1 MKKIS
6 FLLLAFTMLSFAAC
20 GGLDDD
26 DQRPQGIDDR
36 RISEIIAA
44 SQEFSVLSEALSL
57 TGLDITISGARLFTL
72 FAPTNAA
79 FAASGLDITTIDTLE
94 LENILR
100 YHLQDGILRTR
111 ESFLEGQLYISTAN
125 RDSPGNN
132 SVQLFVEREGDD
144 ILLNNI
150 ASLNGTQIIGNN
162 GAIHPI
168 EQVLLPP
175 AIGDMIQQNTLLSEF
190 ALLLDSADPL
200 ASGTT
205 VLDSLNSD
213 NLFTVFPPLNSSFM
227 PDPPLSGA
235 QELEVALYHIV
246 GGRSTRFNDFPG
258 TLTTLQGDHLL
269 FTGRTV
275 RTTLPQSLTLRFEDI
290 QATNGLLHLVSEV
303 LLPAGI

>member
-6 FLLLAFTMLSFAAC
+6 YLLLAFTLLLFTAC
-20 GGLDDD
+20 GGLEDD
-26 DQRPQGIDDR
+26 DQGPQGIDNR
-36 RISEIIAA
+36 RVSEIIAA
-44 SQEFSVLSEALSL
+44 SPEFSVLSEALTL
-57 TGLDITISGARLFTL
+57 TGLDITISGARLFTV

-79 FAASGLDITTIDTLE
+79 FAASGLDINTIDSLE

-125 RDSPGNN
+125 RNSPGDN
-132 SVQLFVEREGDD
+132 SVALFVEREGDD
-144 ILLNNI
+144 IVLNNT
-150 ASLNGTQIIGNN
+150 ASLDGTQIVGNN
-162 GAIHPI
+162 GVIHPI
-168 EQVLLPP
+168 EEVLLPP
-175 AIGDMIQQNTLLSEF
+175 TVGDMIQQNTLLSEF

-205 VLDSLNSD
+205 VLDSLKSD
-213 NLFTVFPPLNSSFM
+213 NLFTVFAPLNSEFM

-258 TLTTLQGDHLL
+258 TLTTIQGDRLL

-275 RTTLPQSLTLRFEDI
+275 RTTLPQSLTLSFEDI

-303 LLPAGI
+303 LLPEGI